1 MKAVLVILAVL
12 LAVAHPAAAALVLG
26 AELAACTVL
35 GWLAWR
41 ALRRHPHPVRR
52 TI

>member
-1 MKAVLVILAVL
+1 MKALAVILFVLLVASHPVTAAAVL
-12 LAVAHPAAAALVLG
+12 A
-26 AELAACTVL
+26 AELAVCGGL

-52 TI
+52 TA